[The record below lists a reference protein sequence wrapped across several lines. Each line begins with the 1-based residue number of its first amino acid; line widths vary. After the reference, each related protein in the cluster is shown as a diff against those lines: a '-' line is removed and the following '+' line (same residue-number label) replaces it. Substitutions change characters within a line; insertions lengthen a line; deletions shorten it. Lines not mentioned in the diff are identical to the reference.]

1 MSGYPTANT
10 APAIKPLVYTLP
22 YSAFSSGTT
31 AYTLNLGSPPPS
43 GAYLS
48 AFQLTV
54 PAEWTHSGGT
64 SAITMDL
71 GWVGN
76 PTALAA
82 GIDVLD
88 SSSIN
93 ITGPSAGVS
102 GGTATDQYD
111 VGGKQLTIR
120 ITTTG
125 GNTNTLT
132 GGSVTVSVWVVQQ
145 LANLPFVAEFVA
157 NIGGGPT
164 PINQLGATTVDIT
177 NITTG
182 LSGNTVSLGIAYG
195 SILAPQLG
203 NVTTY
208 PFTGLASA
216 GNITVSGLAVGDKIV
231 AITPVLSAATL
242 AAITGGATI
251 GMGDFATT
259 SIANANTLVQTATG
273 LAGIAFNLTVIKA
286 V

>member
-177 NITTG
+177 NITHDAELHEAKAKTK
-182 LSGNTVSLGIAYG
+182 SRSSAKAYSYISSVDG
-195 SILAPQLG
+195 KVMTHKTWSECEARVRG
-203 NVTTY
+203 KKAR
-208 PFTGLASA
+208 F
-216 GNITVSGLAVGDKIV
+216 KK
-231 AITPVLSAATL
+231 ATSPSEEQD
-242 AAITGGATI
+242 II
-251 GMGDFATT
+251 RSF
-259 SIANANTLVQTATG
+259 SS
-273 LAGIAFNLTVIKA
+273 
-286 V
+286 